1 MLFGEYVL
9 YAYLVFL
16 FQRRSEWDEFA
27 GFLNSFLHRPFLFC
41 GVLLDKIIY
50 QSSAMGSGITSRR
63 SLKVFQKRDIVAYLL
78 SVEKSYFYQQQFSPS
93 DTGSDNYKRD
103 QVLPE

>member
-16 FQRRSEWDEFA
+16 FQRRSEWDDFA
-27 GFLNSFLHRPFLFC
+27 GFFNSFLHRPFLFC

-50 QSSAMGSGITSRR
+50 QSSAMGSGITSGR

-78 SVEKSYFYQQQFSPS
+78 SVEMSYFYQQH
-93 DTGSDNYKRD
+93 K
-103 QVLPE
+103 V